1 VTLPNSG
8 STDRVVI
15 GIDDTDTPDEGGT
28 GCLARRLVGEIEAL
42 GLGVSSGV
50 TRHQFYQGPEVPK
63 TARNSAAAIIF
74 REPAEPEA
82 LFEAVTT
89 VVSRESIRGSNPGV
103 AMLMRKPQRPAVL
116 FARLSQQTVV
126 TQEQTATL
134 AAAVEVTLAGLGGT
148 GDGVIGAFG
157 AAVLRGDGRDGRFVG
172 LRGIRDVSGEM
183 TVADLMAATDIAAVV
198 NVDGWEPLEA
208 ETSLDI
214 GDWVRPRLIGG
225 RPVMVARC
233 DEGSWVNADARR
245 R

>member
-1 VTLPNSG
+1 M
-8 STDRVVI
+8 
-15 GIDDTDTPDEGGT
+15 
-28 GCLARRLVGEIEAL
+28 ARRLVGEIEAL
-42 GLGVSSGV
+42 HLGVSHGV
-50 TRHQFYQGPEVPK
+50 TRHQFYQGHEVPK

-74 REPAEPEA
+74 RQPTDPDA

-89 VVSRESIRGSNPGV
+89 AVARESIRGSNPGV
-103 AMLMRKPQRPAVL
+103 AMLTRKPPRPAVL
-116 FARLSQQTVV
+116 FARLTQQTVV

-134 AAAVEVTLAGLGGT
+134 AAAVDVTLAGLGGT
-148 GDGVIGAFG
+148 ESGVIGAFG

-183 TVADLMAATDIAAVV
+183 TVADLIAATDIAAVV

-208 ETSLDI
+208 ETSLDV

-225 RPVMVARC
+225 RPVVVARC
-233 DEGSWVNADARR
+233 EEGSWVNADTRR

>member
-1 VTLPNSG
+1 MPNSG
-8 STDRVVI
+8 STDRAVV

-28 GCLARRLVGEIEAL
+28 GCLARRLVGEVEAL
-42 GLGVSSGV
+42 GLGVSLGV

-74 REPAEPEA
+74 REPADPDA

-89 VVSRESIRGSNPGV
+89 IVSRESIRGSNPGV
-103 AMLMRKPQRPAVL
+103 AMLTRKPPRPAVL
-116 FARLSQQTVV
+116 FARLAQQTIV
-126 TQEQTATL
+126 TQEQTVTL

-148 GDGVIGAFG
+148 ESGIIGAFG

-172 LRGIRDVSGEM
+172 LRGIRDVSGEI
-183 TVADLMAATDIAAVV
+183 TVADLIAATDIAAVV

-225 RPVMVARC
+225 RPVIVAR
-233 DEGSWVNADARR
+233 EEKGSWVNADTRR

>member
-1 VTLPNSG
+1 
-8 STDRVVI
+8 
-15 GIDDTDTPDEGGT
+15 
-28 GCLARRLVGEIEAL
+28 
-42 GLGVSSGV
+42 
-50 TRHQFYQGPEVPK
+50 
-63 TARNSAAAIIF
+63 
-74 REPAEPEA
+74 
-82 LFEAVTT
+82 
-89 VVSRESIRGSNPGV
+89 
-103 AMLMRKPQRPAVL
+103 MRKPQRPAVL
-116 FARLSQQTVV
+116 FARLSQQTFV

-183 TVADLMAATDIAAVV
+183 TVADLIAATDIAAVV

-225 RPVMVARC
+225 RPVIVAR
-233 DEGSWVNADARR
+233 EEKGSWVNADTRR